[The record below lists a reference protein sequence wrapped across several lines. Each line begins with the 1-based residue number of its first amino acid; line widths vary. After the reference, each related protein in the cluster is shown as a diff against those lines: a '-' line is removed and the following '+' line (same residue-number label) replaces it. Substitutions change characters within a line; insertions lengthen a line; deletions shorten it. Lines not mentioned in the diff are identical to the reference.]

1 VAMMVLSWTKL
12 VYYDDATRT
21 KQLTKAMQ
29 NTDRHSAMVIA
40 VSFHLVGY
48 SKPSSSSDALACELR
63 LDVFSFTAFFSSA
76 MIDSAAIGSAAF
88 TDAAAEGMT
97 LSTTFGFSRIDGSW
111 LCVAVLS
118 ESAML
123 DGLRWVLVSVM
134 CLCCEGG
141 PCVPCL
147 SLQVC
152 TV

>member
-1 VAMMVLSWTKL
+1 MMVLSWRKL
-12 VYYDDATRT
+12 ECHDDATRS

-29 NTDRHSAMVIA
+29 NTDRHSAMVMA

-63 LDVFSFTAFFSSA
+63 
-76 MIDSAAIGSAAF
+76 
-88 TDAAAEGMT
+88 
-97 LSTTFGFSRIDGSW
+97 FSRIDGSW

-134 CLCCEGG
+134 CLCREGG
-141 PCVPCL
+141 LCVPCL